1 MKKKLIISLFTL
13 LILGSM
19 QAFCDTKE
27 DATNLYNEA
36 IDLYAQ
42 DQINKSIE
50 TFNKAIE
57 LYPEFYEAN
66 YNLAQILMSLNKND
80 EALKPLQT
88 ILKIKPNDSETLY
101 NIGKIYYKKG
111 YLSKSHE
118 NLKKIAESAP
128 QYNSAVL
135 LIKKIEK
142 RQEELN
148 LENKLKEHKNYSDSK
163 GLMKKDELAEYQAPS
178 GIATDDRGNI
188 YVASFGENAVYKI
201 SIHGQKTLV
210 SKSALIKGPI
220 GVAIDKNG
228 NIYIANYLA
237 NNILKVTS
245 DNNVSIF
252 AEIEKPYCMIY
263 DNQHDRLYITEQA
276 TNKLI
281 KIDL

>member
-1 MKKKLIISLFTL
+1 M
-13 LILGSM
+13 GSM
-19 QAFCDTKE
+19 QAFCDNKE

-42 DQINKSIE
+42 DQVNKSIE

-118 NLKKIAESAP
+118 ALKKIKESTP

-148 LENKLKEHKNYSDSK
+148 LENKIKEHKNYSDSK
-163 GLMKKDELAEYQAPS
+163 GLMKKEELAEYQAPS
-178 GIATDDRGNI
+178 GIATDERGNI

-201 SIHGQKTLV
+201 SIYGQKTLI

-220 GVAIDKNG
+220 GVAVDKNG
-228 NIYIANYLA
+228 NVYIANYLA
-237 NNILKVTS
+237 NNILKVTGE
-245 DNNVSIF
+245 NNVSVF

-263 DNQHDRLYITEQA
+263 DAQHNRLYVTEQA
-276 TNKLI
+276 TNKLV